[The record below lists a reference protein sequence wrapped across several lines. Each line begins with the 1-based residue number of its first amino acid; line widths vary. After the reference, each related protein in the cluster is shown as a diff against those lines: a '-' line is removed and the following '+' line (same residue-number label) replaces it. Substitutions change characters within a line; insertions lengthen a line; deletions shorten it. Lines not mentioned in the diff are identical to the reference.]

1 MATLNVIAQSGTS
14 NVTASLNSTKVKV
27 VSNVA
32 CYYAVGNNT
41 PVAYTTGNCFLLPAN
56 TIRDIIL
63 GPGTQTTSNSSAYLK
78 DSSGNPTGT
87 LVWSTGPIS
96 GGSGPKIAFI
106 PATAGVTAGISIT
119 EIGFVD
125 FTRVT
130 N

>member
-32 CYYAVGNNT
+32 CYYAVGSNS
-41 PVAYTTGNCFLLPAN
+41 PVAYTTGNCQLLPAN
-56 TIRDIIL
+56 TIRDINL
-63 GPGTQTTSNSSAYLK
+63 GPGTLIYGNAQVPNGNVVV
-78 DSSGNPTGT
+78 SGT
-87 LVWSTGPIS
+87 
-96 GGSGPKIAFI
+96 GPKIAFI
-106 PATAGVTAGISIT
+106 PSAAGVTAGVTIT

-125 FTRVT
+125 FTKVT